1 MIKQI
6 ALVLLFFSLLGSI
19 HAQQSVITGKVEDA
33 SSGEIL
39 IGASVVVVERANTGA
54 STDIN
59 GYFKITV
66 PVGGYSLK
74 ISSVGYSQSVK
85 TDVIVKSGKE
95 TFVNIK
101 LEPTNV
107 ELGEVVVQSDYFDKS
122 VQVNNLATVVLSSEE
137 IRRSPGSAQDFQ
149 RILQG
154 MAGVSF
160 SNDQNNELLV
170 RGGSPNENLTV
181 YDNMELHSTNHYP
194 NEMNSGGP
202 INMVNV
208 DLIESIQFSTGGF
221 ISKYGDKLSSVMS
234 IETREGTRN
243 SLLKGNANLSM
254 AGAGIILEGGING
267 GKGSWVL
274 SARKSYIDLIASSF
288 GLTAIPKYYD
298 LQFKGGYDL
307 TPMHHF
313 SISGIYGNDKILF
326 DGEPE
331 VTREWLANGKDSVGY
346 QRIDVKQSQ
355 MAIGASLKSI
365 WSKSFYSLFTIYN
378 NSFKNNVNV
387 DEHFVQRSFDA
398 NGKSHGHQLI
408 NDRKLFLDDSYNKI
422 LAAKGELVWK
432 PSNVHELSFGGFVG
446 TGDFVQNV
454 YLYGDSSRYWLSQFN
469 TWSPTVVTPFSNI
482 NIDIPYFDQEK
493 HYAFINDKISLF
505 DERLLVNVGL
515 RYDYFS
521 YSEKGNVSPR
531 LSASYYIIPSLTNIN
546 FAFGEYYQTQAYP
559 TYGPLY
565 GNNDEKYLN
574 RYLKNTH
581 ARHYVLGFE
590 HILDDGLKLTLETYY
605 KQYSDIPVTEQF
617 IHFFDKMYR
626 SNVTVNVGKQ
636 KAYGI
641 DFMLQQKLV
650 KDIYGTLSYSKML
663 SKTDDPRIGME
674 GKTYT
679 SEYEFPN
686 ILTVIFGKRFSD
698 LRKKLDD
705 MPFYFKY
712 TSMLL
717 PFSDDMEIS
726 VRYRYASGKV
736 YTPKEWKTDEQHYE
750 GEVRWSKGT
759 WVEVDEINS
768 ARYPDY
774 HRLDIAF
781 NSRYNYEKWSLSVYL
796 SIQNLYN
803 RKNIAG
809 YQYNSDG
816 TRDNIYQFSLLP
828 VGGIEVNF

>member
-1 MIKQI
+1 MTRTFITLI
-6 ALVLLFFSLLGSI
+6 LLFI
-19 HAQQSVITGKVEDA
+19 TAQQLLSQQSLITGRVEDA
-33 SSGEIL
+33 SSGEYL
-39 IGASVVVVERANTGA
+39 IGANIIIVEKPGSGA
-54 STDIN
+54 ATDVN
-59 GYFKITV
+59 GNFRITV
-66 PVGGYSLK
+66 PVGSYSIKASNIGYTPM
-74 ISSVGYSQSVK
+74 VK

-95 TFVNIK
+95 TFITIK

-107 ELGEVVVQSDYFDKS
+107 EMGEVVVQSDYFDKAI
-122 VQVNNLATVVLSSEE
+122 QVNNLATVVLSSEE

-160 SNDQNNELLV
+160 SDDQNNELLV

-274 SARKSYIDLIASSF
+274 SARKSYIDLIAGSF

-298 LQFKGGYDL
+298 TQFKIGYDL
-307 TPMHHF
+307 SPNHHI
-313 SISGIYGNDKILF
+313 SLSGIYGNDKILF

-355 MAIGASLKSI
+355 MAIGATLRSI
-365 WSKSFYSLFTIYN
+365 WSKNFYSLVTVYN
-378 NSFKNNVNV
+378 NSFKYLVDV

-398 NGKSHGHQLI
+398 AGKSFDHQLL
-408 NDRKLFLDDSYNKI
+408 NKRKLFYDDSYNRI
-422 LAAKGELVWK
+422 LAAKSEFVWK
-432 PSNVHELSFGGFVG
+432 ASAAHEVSFGGLVG
-446 TGDFVQNV
+446 TGNFVQNI
-454 YLYGDSSRYWLSQFN
+454 YLFGDSSRYWLPQYSA
-469 TWSPTVVTPFSNI
+469 WSPTIVVPYSQMD
-482 NIDIPYFDQEK
+482 IDFPYFTHEK
-493 HYAFINDKISLF
+493 HYLFVNDKISLF
-505 DERLLVNVGL
+505 DERLLMNIGL

-521 YSEKGNVSPR
+521 YSKKGNVSPR
-531 LSASYYIIPSLTNIN
+531 FSASYYIIPGLTNIN
-546 FAFGEYYQTQAYP
+546 FAYGEYYQTQAYP

-565 GNNDEKYLN
+565 GNNSDIDIN

-581 ARHYVLGFE
+581 ARHYVVGIE
-590 HILDDGLKLTLETYY
+590 HILDDGLKLTLEGYY
-605 KQYSDIPVTEQF
+605 KKYTDIPVTEEF
-617 IHFFDKMYR
+617 IHSFDKMYR
-626 SNVTVNVGKQ
+626 SNLTVNAGTQ
-636 KAYGI
+636 HAYGL

-679 SEYEFPN
+679 SDYAFPN
-686 ILTVIFGKRFSD
+686 ILTIIFGKRFAD
-698 LRKKLDD
+698 LRNQLDE
-705 MPFYFKY
+705 MPFYIKY
-712 TSMLL
+712 PSMIL
-717 PFSDDMEIS
+717 PFSNDMEIS
-726 VRYRYASGKV
+726 IRYRYASGKV
-736 YTPKEWKTDEQHYE
+736 FTPKEWRADQQYYE
-750 GEVRWSKGT
+750 GEVRWSQGA
-759 WVEVDEINS
+759 WVDVDAINS

-774 HRLDIAF
+774 QRFDIAF
-781 NSRYNYEKWSLSVYL
+781 NSRYNFNSWSLGVYL
-796 SIQNLYN
+796 SIQNVFN
-803 RKNIAG
+803 RKNIAS

-816 TRDNIYQFSLLP
+816 TRDNVYQFSLLP
-828 VGGIEVNF
+828 VGGVEVNF

>member
-1 MIKQI
+1 MVTKIMFI
-6 ALVLLFFSLLGSI
+6 FLFFCFGVVF
-19 HAQQSVITGKVEDA
+19 AQQSLITGRVEDA

-39 IGASVVVVERANTGA
+39 IGANVVVNERSNTGDA
-54 STDIN
+54 TDVN
-59 GYFKITV
+59 GNFRISV
-66 PVGGYSLK
+66 PVGSYSIK
-74 ISSVGYSQSVK
+74 VSSVGYAPMVR

-95 TFVNIK
+95 SFVLIK
-101 LEPTNV
+101 LNPTNV
-107 ELGEVVVQSDYFDKS
+107 ELNEVVVQSDYFDKS
-122 VQVNNLATVVLSSEE
+122 IQVNNLATVVLSSEE

-181 YDNMELHSTNHYP
+181 YDNMELHTTNHYP

-208 DLIESIQFSTGGF
+208 DLIENIQFSTGGF

-254 AGAGIILEGGING
+254 AGAGVILEGGINN
-267 GKGSWVL
+267 GKGSWVF
-274 SARKSYIDLIASSF
+274 SARKSYIDLIAGSF

-298 LQFKGGYDL
+298 LQFKVGYDL
-307 TPMHHF
+307 TPMHHL

-326 DGEPE
+326 DGEAD

-346 QRIDVKQSQ
+346 NRIDVKQSQ
-355 MAIGASLKSI
+355 IAIGTSLKSI
-365 WSKSFYSLFTIYN
+365 WSKNFYSLVTFYN
-378 NSFKNNVNV
+378 NTLKHYV
-387 DEHFVQRSFDA
+387 DIDENFVQRSFDA
-398 NGKSHGHQLI
+398 SGKSFNHQLL
-408 NDRKLFLDDSYNKI
+408 NTRKIVRDDHHTGIIAGKS
-422 LAAKGELVWK
+422 EFVWK
-432 PSNVHELSFGGFVG
+432 LSNEHELSFGGFLG
-446 TGDFVQNV
+446 SGDFVQNV
-454 YLYGDSSRYWLSQFN
+454 YVFGDSARYLTPLN
-469 TWSPTVVTPFSNI
+469 TWSPTVIKPFSQMTT
-482 NIDIPYFDQEK
+482 DIKYFDQQK
-493 HYAFINDKISLF
+493 YYFFANDKIKLF
-505 DERLLVNVGL
+505 DDRVLLNVGL

-531 LSASYYIIPSLTNIN
+531 ISASYYIIPGITNFN
-546 FAFGEYYQTQAYP
+546 LAYGEYYQTQAYP
-559 TYGPLY
+559 IYGPLY
-565 GNNDEKYLN
+565 GTNKDANVN

-581 ARHYVLGFE
+581 ARHYVAGFE
-590 HILDDGLKLTLETYY
+590 HILDDGLKVTLEGYY
-605 KQYSDIPVTEQF
+605 KQYSDIPVSEQF
-617 IHFFDKMYR
+617 IHFFDRMYR
-626 SNVTVNVGKQ
+626 SNVRTNTGEQ
-636 KAYGI
+636 NAYGI
-641 DFMLQQKLV
+641 DLMIQQKLV
-650 KDIYGTLSYSKML
+650 KDYYGTLSYSKML
-663 SKTDDPRIGME
+663 SKTKDARIGRE
-674 GKTYT
+674 GEEYT
-679 SEYEFPN
+679 SDYEFPN
-686 ILTVIFGKRFSD
+686 ILTLIIGKRYAG
-698 LRKKLDD
+698 LRKNLDE
-705 MPFYFKY
+705 MPFYIKY
-712 TSMLL
+712 PSMIL

-736 YTPKEWKTDEQHYE
+736 YTPKEWKTSEQYYE
-750 GEVRWSKGT
+750 GEVRWSKGA

-774 HRLDIAF
+774 HRLDIAL
-781 NSRYNYEKWSLSVYL
+781 NSRYNFEKWSLSVYL
-796 SIQNLYN
+796 SVQNLYN

>member
-1 MIKQI
+1 MTNKIV
-6 ALVLLFFSLLGSI
+6 LVFLLLLNFSLF
-19 HAQQSVITGKVEDA
+19 AQNSLITGKVVDA

-39 IGASVVVVERANTGA
+39 IGANVVVVERANTGA

-66 PVGGYSLK
+66 PVGSYSLK
-74 ISSVGYSQSVK
+74 ISSVGYSPSVK

-122 VQVNNLATVVLSSEE
+122 IQVNNLATVVLSSEE

-194 NEMNSGGP
+194 NDMNSGGP

-208 DLIESIQFSTGGF
+208 ELIENIQFSTGGF

-234 IETREGTRN
+234 IETREGTRS

-254 AGAGIILEGGING
+254 AGAGVILEGGINS

-298 LQFKGGYDL
+298 LQFKVGYDL
-307 TPMHHF
+307 SPMHHL

-331 VTREWLANGKDSVGY
+331 VTNAWMANGKDSVGY
-346 QRIDVKQSQ
+346 QRVDVKQSQ
-355 MAIGASLKSI
+355 FAIGASLKSI
-365 WSKSFYSLFTIYN
+365 WNKNFYSLVTLYHN
-378 NSFKNNVNV
+378 NFRYYVDV

-398 NGKSHGHQLI
+398 SGKSFGHQLI
-408 NDRKLFLDDSYNKI
+408 NKRKVFFDDSHNSI
-422 LAAKGELVWK
+422 LAGKGEFVWR
-432 PSNVHELSFGGFVG
+432 PSNVHEISFGGFVG
-446 TGDFVQNV
+446 TGDFVQDV
-454 YLYGDSSRYWLSQFN
+454 YLFGDSARYWLSQFN
-469 TWSPTVVTPFSNI
+469 SWSPTVVVPFSQI
-482 NIDIPYFDQEK
+482 NTDLPYFNQEK
-493 HYAFINDKISLF
+493 HYFFANDKISLF
-505 DERLLVNVGL
+505 NERVLVNVGV

-531 LSASYYIIPSLTNIN
+531 VSASYYVIPGIMNFNI
-546 FAFGEYYQTQAYP
+546 AYGEYFQTQAYP

-565 GNNDEKYLN
+565 GSNADKNTN

-581 ARHYVLGFE
+581 ARHYVAGFE
-590 HILDDGLKLTLETYY
+590 HILDDGLKLTIEGYY

-617 IHFFDKMYR
+617 IHFFNKMYR
-626 SNVTVNVGKQ
+626 SNVTVNLGKQ
-636 KAYGI
+636 NAYGL

-650 KDIYGTLSYSKML
+650 KDIYGTLSYSKMW
-663 SKTDDPRIGME
+663 SKMDDPRIGRE

-686 ILTVIFGKRFSD
+686 VLTLILGKRFAD
-698 LRKKLDD
+698 LRKNLDE
-705 MPFYFKY
+705 MPFYIKY
-712 TSMLL
+712 PSMIL

-736 YTPKEWKTDEQHYE
+736 YTPKEWRTDEQYYE
-750 GEVRWSKGT
+750 GGVRWSKGN
-759 WVEVDEINS
+759 WAEVDEINS

-781 NSRYNYEKWSLSVYL
+781 NSRYNFEKWSLGVYL
-796 SIQNLYN
+796 SVQNLYN
-803 RKNIAG
+803 RKNIAS

-816 TRDNIYQFSLLP
+816 TRDNVYQFSLLP

>member
-1 MIKQI
+1 MVTK
-6 ALVLLFFSLLGSI
+6 VLFIFLFFCFGAVF
-19 HAQQSVITGKVEDA
+19 AQQSLIAGRVEDA

-39 IGASVVVVERANTGA
+39 IGANVVVNERSNTGGA
-54 STDIN
+54 TDAN
-59 GYFKITV
+59 GNFRISV
-66 PVGGYSLK
+66 PVGSYSIK
-74 ISSVGYSQSVK
+74 VSSVGYAPMVK

-95 TFVNIK
+95 SFVVIK
-101 LEPTNV
+101 LNPTNV
-107 ELGEVVVQSDYFDKS
+107 ELNEVVVQSDYFDKS
-122 VQVNNLATVVLSSEE
+122 IQVNNLATVVLSSEE

-208 DLIESIQFSTGGF
+208 DLIENIQFSTGGF

-243 SLLKGNANLSM
+243 SLLKGNVNLSM
-254 AGAGIILEGGING
+254 AGAGVILEGGINN
-267 GKGSWVL
+267 GKGSWVF
-274 SARKSYIDLIASSF
+274 SARKSYIDLIAGSF

-298 LQFKGGYDL
+298 FQFKAGYDL
-307 TPMHHF
+307 SPMHHL

-326 DGEPE
+326 DGEAD

-346 QRIDVKQSQ
+346 NRIDVKQSQ
-355 MAIGASLKSI
+355 FAIGTSLKSI
-365 WSKSFYSLFTIYN
+365 WSKNFYSLVTVYHN
-378 NSFKNNVNV
+378 NFKYFVDV
-387 DEHFVQRSFDA
+387 DENYVQRSFDA
-398 NGKSHGHQLI
+398 SGKSYDHQLL
-408 NDRKLFLDDSYNKI
+408 NSRKIVQDNHHAGI
-422 LAAKGELVWK
+422 LAGKSEFVWK
-432 PSNVHELSFGGFVG
+432 LSNEHELSFGGYLG
-446 TGDFVQNV
+446 SGDFVQDV
-454 YLYGDSSRYWLSQFN
+454 YVFGDSARYWLSRFN
-469 TWSPTVVTPFSNI
+469 AWSPTVVTPFSQMTT
-482 NIDIPYFDQEK
+482 DIKYFDHQK
-493 HYAFINDKISLF
+493 YYVFANDKIKFF
-505 DERLLVNVGL
+505 DDRVLLNIGF

-531 LSASYYIIPSLTNIN
+531 VSASYYIIPGITNFN
-546 FAFGEYYQTQAYP
+546 LAYGEYYQTQSYP

-565 GNNDEKYLN
+565 GKNEDANVN
-574 RYLKNTH
+574 RYLRNTH
-581 ARHYVLGFE
+581 ARHYVAGFE
-590 HILDDGLKLTLETYY
+590 HILDDGLKVTLEGYY

-617 IHFFDKMYR
+617 IHFFDRMYR
-626 SNVTVNVGKQ
+626 SNITVNTGKQ
-636 KAYGI
+636 NAYGI
-641 DFMLQQKLV
+641 DLMIQQKLV
-650 KDIYGTLSYSKML
+650 EDYYGTLSYSKML
-663 SKTDDPRIGME
+663 SKMKDPRIGRE
-674 GKTYT
+674 GKEYT
-679 SEYEFPN
+679 SDYEFPN
-686 ILTVIFGKRFSD
+686 ILTLIFGKRFAD
-698 LRKKLDD
+698 LRKNLDE
-705 MPFYFKY
+705 MPFYIKY
-712 TSMLL
+712 PSMIL

-736 YTPKEWKTDEQHYE
+736 YTPKEWKTDEQYYE
-750 GEVRWSKGT
+750 GGVRWSKGN
-759 WVEVDEINS
+759 WVENDEINS

-774 HRLDIAF
+774 HRLDIAL
-781 NSRYNYEKWSLSVYL
+781 NSRYNFEKWSLSVYL

-828 VGGIEVNF
+828 VAGIEVNF